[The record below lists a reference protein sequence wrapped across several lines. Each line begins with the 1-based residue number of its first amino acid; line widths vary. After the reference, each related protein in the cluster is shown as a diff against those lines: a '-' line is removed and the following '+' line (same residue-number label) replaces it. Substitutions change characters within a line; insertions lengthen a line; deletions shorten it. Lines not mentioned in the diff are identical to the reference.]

1 VEHITLNEGGEGSAL
16 FGDFKPHSR
25 GGMQN
30 AARLQIAYQTRC
42 TYQWL
47 PNTVCQIKTGGPL
60 KTLLV
65 GKALR

>member
-47 PNTVCQIKTGGPL
+47 PNTVCQIKEAGH
-60 KTLLV
+60 
-65 GKALR
+65 